1 MARRVVGQTG
11 RREVSVKRSGIIPS
25 RLLLGLWL
33 AQSLGAQAVLVG
45 YARLP
50 AETFRDGPPS
60 TNRPGLGWLQP
71 KPRWESQPVQGISSL
86 RPAGALTNTGMV
98 AGGSFWAL
106 SDNGFGAKANSAS
119 YLLCIYRLR
128 FHWKTA
134 AGGDGSVE
142 LEETVELRDPHARAG
157 FPIEREEEAGRRLTG
172 ADFDPE
178 SMDVGADGSFWIGEE
193 FGPYLLHFSAAG
205 VLLSPPIPARVAG
218 ADGAVEVRSPDH
230 PGGGR
235 SNLGRSRGFEGLTLL
250 PGGGMHLLLE
260 GPLKEEASGVLRLF
274 SYKADQSYVEATA
287 WHFTLERPEY
297 AMGELTYWADRET
310 YLVVERDWGHGRKA
324 AFKRIFGWRPGEEKG
339 GKSQLADL
347 LDIADPHGLAGEK
360 SRFSLPYVTIEAVQP
375 VGDRTVLVCND
386 NNYPATG
393 GRAAG
398 RRDDTEFVLLQLEF
412 PDDGP

>member
-1 MARRVVGQTG
+1 M
-11 RREVSVKRSGIIPS
+11 KRFGVFS
-25 RLLLGLWL
+25 RGLLLGLWL

-50 AETFRDGPPS
+50 ADSFRDGPPS
-60 TNRPGLGWLQP
+60 TNRPGLGLLQP
-71 KPRWESQPVQGISSL
+71 KARWQGQPVQGVSSL
-86 RPAGALTNTGMV
+86 RPAGVRTSPGVL

-106 SDNGFGAKANSAS
+106 SDNGFGAKTNSAS

-128 FHWKTA
+128 FHWRTV

-142 LEETVELRDPHARAG
+142 LEETVELRDPHSRAG

-178 SMDVGADGSFWIGEE
+178 SMDVAADGSFWIGEE

-205 VLLSPPIPARVAG
+205 KLLSPPIPARVSG
-218 ADGAVEVRSPDH
+218 AAGAVEVRSPDRA
-230 PGGGR
+230 GGGR
-235 SNLGRSRGFEGLTLL
+235 PNLGRSKGFEGLTLV

-260 GPLKEEASGVLRLF
+260 GPLKDEASGRLRLF
-274 SYKADQSYVEATA
+274 SYEADQSYVEATA
-287 WHFTLERPEY
+287 WRYPLERLEY
-297 AMGELTYWADRET
+297 AIGELTYWAARET

-324 AFKRIFGWRPGEEKG
+324 EFKRLFGWRPGQEDG

-360 SRFSLPYVTIEAVQP
+360 ARFSLPYVTIEAVHP
-375 VGDRTVLVCND
+375 VDERTVLVCND

-393 GRAAG
+393 ARSAG
-398 RRDDTEFVLLQLEF
+398 RRDDTEFVLLQLEI
-412 PDDGP
+412 PDEGP